1 MDVNSRDEDYEWAT
15 LLVHHACLAVLKY
28 EDHLRSKDS
37 INEAKA
43 LAKAMRE
50 LKEMV
55 PNEILEVMRG

>member
-1 MDVNSRDEDYEWAT
+1 MDVNNDDDYEWAT
-15 LLVHHACLAVLKY
+15 LLVHHACLAVIKY

-37 INEAKA
+37 LADSKA

-55 PNEILEVMRG
+55 PDEILEVMRG